1 MVKGGPGVSDDFFHV
16 TVMQQAA
23 IDALR
28 PVPGGVY
35 ADATL
40 GGGGHVRELLAQSA
54 PDGRVIAMD
63 QDERAIA
70 NAGRWLGA
78 ARDRVTIVRGN
89 FRDLARHLDEL
100 GVPQVD
106 GLVCDLGVSSPQLD
120 EEDRGFTY
128 RADAPLDMRMDQS
141 QRRTAAEIV
150 RDAPIAELT
159 RIIREYGEE
168 RWAAR
173 IAAFIVS
180 ERTRAAIESTGRL
193 VEVIKAAIPAAAR
206 RDGPHPAKRTFQ
218 ALRIAVNDEL
228 GALGALLGDLPSVLV
243 PGGRA
248 AFITFHSLEDRLV
261 KQAFLRAAK
270 DCVCPPGLPQCVCG
284 HRATLRVVTR
294 KPILP
299 PQDEV
304 DANPRARSAKLRVV
318 ERL

>member
-1 MVKGGPGVSDDFFHV
+1 MKGGPSVSDDFFHV

-23 IDALR
+23 IDALQ
-28 PVPGGVY
+28 PASGGVY

-40 GGGGHVRELLAQSA
+40 GGGGHVRELLARSA

-63 QDERAIA
+63 QDERAVE

-78 ARDRVTIVRGN
+78 ARDRVTLVRGN
-89 FRDLARHLDEL
+89 FRDLAAHLNEL
-100 GVPQVD
+100 GVTRVD

-120 EEDRGFTY
+120 QEDRGFTY
-128 RADAPLDMRMDQS
+128 RADAPLDMRMDRS
-141 QRRTAAEIV
+141 QRRTAADIV
-150 RDAPIAELT
+150 RDAPEEQLA

-173 IAAFIVS
+173 IAAFIVR
-180 ERTRAAIESTGRL
+180 ERTRNAIESTGQL

-228 GALGALLGDLPSVLV
+228 GALGALLDQLPTVLA
-243 PGGRA
+243 PGARA

-261 KQAFLRAAK
+261 KQAFSLASK
-270 DCVCPPGLPQCVCG
+270 DCVCPPALPMCVCG

-299 PQDEV
+299 SSGEV
-304 DANPRARSAKLRVV
+304 EANPRARSAKLRIA